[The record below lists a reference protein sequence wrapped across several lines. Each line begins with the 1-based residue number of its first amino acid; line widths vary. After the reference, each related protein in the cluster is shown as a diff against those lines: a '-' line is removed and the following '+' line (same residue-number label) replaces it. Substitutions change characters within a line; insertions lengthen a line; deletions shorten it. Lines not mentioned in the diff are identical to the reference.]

1 MDELLGSDLIWVW
14 IAALLTI
21 MVYSYLLGDNPLYRL
36 AEHAFI
42 GSSVAY
48 AVVVV
53 FHSVLGPLLFVP
65 LTSDETG
72 QKLLAVVPLVL
83 GLLLLT
89 KLKTS
94 WAWLGNFSV
103 AFLLGVGAAL
113 AIGGALLGSILPQ
126 VRATINAIDLSGDAI
141 DIPDLLKGLVIV
153 GGTLSTLLYFHFTAG
168 DKGGL
173 SGIGTGLIRVWARVG
188 RWFIMIAFGAIFA
201 NMVMARISLLIGR
214 VQFLLDSLSLLLGS
228 FGL

>member
-1 MDELLGSDLIWVW
+1 MGEMLGSDSIWVW
-14 IAALLTI
+14 MAALLTI

-36 AEHAFI
+36 AEHVFI

-53 FHSVLGPLLFVP
+53 IHGVLQPLLLVP
-65 LTSDETG
+65 LTSGETG
-72 QKLLAVVPLVL
+72 ERLLAVVPLVL
-83 GLLLLT
+83 GLLLWT

-113 AIGGALLGSILPQ
+113 AIGGALFGSILPQ
-126 VRATINAIDLSGDAI
+126 VRATANAIDPSSLGN
-141 DIPDLLKGLVIV
+141 GLIIVI
-153 GGTLSTLLYFHFTAG
+153 GTLSTLLYFHFAAG
-168 DKGGL
+168 AKGSL
-173 SGIGTGLIRVWARVG
+173 SGVGTGFIRAWARFG

-201 NMVMARISLLIGR
+201 NTVMARISLLIGR
-214 VQFLLDSLSLLLGS
+214 VRFLLDV

>member
-1 MDELLGSDLIWVW
+1 MMGELLGSDFIWVW
-14 IAALLTI
+14 MAALLTI

-36 AEHAFI
+36 AEHVFI

-53 FHSVLGPLLFVP
+53 IHGVLGPLLLAP
-65 LTSDETG
+65 LISGEMG
-72 QKLLAVVPLVL
+72 ERLLAAVPLVL
-83 GLLLLT
+83 GLLLWA

-113 AIGGALLGSILPQ
+113 AIGGALLGSLLPQ
-126 VRATINAIDLSGDAI
+126 VRATSNAIDLSG
-141 DIPDLLKGLVIV
+141 LGNGLIIVI
-153 GGTLSTLLYFHFTAG
+153 GTLSTLLYFHFVTGAE
-168 DKGGL
+168 GGL
-173 SGIGTGLIRVWARVG
+173 SGIGAGFVRAWARFG

-201 NMVMARISLLIGR
+201 NTVMARISLLIGR
-214 VQFLLDSLSLLLGS
+214 VQFLLEV

>member
-1 MDELLGSDLIWVW
+1 MGELLESDFIWVW
-14 IAALLTI
+14 MAALLTI

-36 AEHAFI
+36 AEHVFI

-53 FHSVLGPLLFVP
+53 IHGVLGPLLLVP
-65 LTSDETG
+65 LTVGETG
-72 QKLLAVVPLVL
+72 ERLLAVVPLVL
-83 GLLLLT
+83 GLLLWA

-113 AIGGALLGSILPQ
+113 AIGGALFGSILPQ
-126 VRATINAIDLSGDAI
+126 VRATINAIDLSGLGD
-141 DIPDLLKGLVIV
+141 GLIIVI
-153 GGTLSTLLYFHFTAG
+153 GTLSTLLYFHFATGAK
-168 DKGGL
+168 DGL
-173 SGIGTGLIRVWARVG
+173 SGIGTGFIQAWARFG

-201 NMVMARISLLIGR
+201 NTVMARISLLIGR
-214 VQFLLDSLSLLLGS
+214 VQFLLDV
-228 FGL
+228 FGF

>member
-1 MDELLGSDLIWVW
+1 MDELLGSDFIWVW
-14 IAALLTI
+14 MAALLTI

-36 AEHAFI
+36 AEHIFI

-48 AVVVV
+48 AVVVIV
-53 FHSVLGPLLFVP
+53 HGVLAPM
-65 LTSDETG
+65 
-72 QKLLAVVPLVL
+72 LLAPLISGEMGERLLAAVPLVL
-83 GLLLLT
+83 GLLLWA

-113 AIGGALLGSILPQ
+113 AIGGALLGSLLPQ
-126 VRATINAIDLSGDAI
+126 VRATSNAIDLSG
-141 DIPDLLKGLVIV
+141 LGNGLIIVI
-153 GGTLSTLLYFHFTAG
+153 GTLSTLLYFHFVTSAE
-168 DKGGL
+168 GGL
-173 SGIGTGLIRVWARVG
+173 SGIGAGFVRAWARFG

-201 NMVMARISLLIGR
+201 NTVMARISLLIGR
-214 VQFLLDSLSLLLGS
+214 VQFLLEV

>member
-1 MDELLGSDLIWVW
+1 MDELLGSDFIWVW
-14 IAALLTI
+14 MAALLTI

-36 AEHAFI
+36 AEHVFI

-53 FHSVLGPLLFVP
+53 IHGVLVPLLLAP
-65 LTSDETG
+65 LISGEMG
-72 QKLLAVVPLVL
+72 ERLLAAVPLVL
-83 GLLLLT
+83 GLLLWA

-113 AIGGALLGSILPQ
+113 AIGGALLGSLLPQ
-126 VRATINAIDLSGDAI
+126 VRATSNAIDLSG
-141 DIPDLLKGLVIV
+141 LGNGLIIVI
-153 GGTLSTLLYFHFTAG
+153 GTLSTLLYFHFVTSAE
-168 DKGGL
+168 GGL
-173 SGIGTGLIRVWARVG
+173 SGIGTGFVRAWARFG

-201 NMVMARISLLIGR
+201 NTVMARISLLIGR
-214 VQFLLDSLSLLLGS
+214 VQFLLEV

>member
-1 MDELLGSDLIWVW
+1 MSELLGSDFIWVW
-14 IAALLTI
+14 MAALLTI

-36 AEHAFI
+36 AEHVFI

-53 FHSVLGPLLFVP
+53 IHGVLGPLLVKP
-65 LTSDETG
+65 LTSGEAG
-72 QKLLAVVPLVL
+72 EQLLAVVPLVL
-83 GLLLLT
+83 GLLLWT

-103 AFLLGVGAAL
+103 AFLIGVGAAL
-113 AIGGALLGSILPQ
+113 AIGGALFGSILPQ
-126 VRATINAIDLSGDAI
+126 VQATVNAIDLSG
-141 DIPDLLKGLVIV
+141 LGNGLIIVI
-153 GGTLSTLLYFHFTAG
+153 GTLSTLLYFHFAAG
-168 DKGGL
+168 AQGSL
-173 SGIGTGLIRVWARVG
+173 SGIGAGFVRAWARFG

-201 NMVMARISLLIGR
+201 NTVMARISLLIGR
-214 VQFLLDSLSLLLGS
+214 VQFLLDV

>member
-1 MDELLGSDLIWVW
+1 MGELLGSDFIWVW
-14 IAALLTI
+14 MAALLTI

-36 AEHAFI
+36 AEHVFI

-53 FHSVLGPLLFVP
+53 IHGVLLGPLLLEP
-65 LTSDETG
+65 LTSDKTG
-72 QKLLAVVPLVL
+72 ERLLAVVPLVL
-83 GLLLLT
+83 GLLLWA

-103 AFLLGVGAAL
+103 AFLFGVGAAL
-113 AIGGALLGSILPQ
+113 AIGGALFGSILPQ
-126 VRATINAIDLSGDAI
+126 VQATVNAIDPS
-141 DIPDLLKGLVIV
+141 DLGNGLIIVI
-153 GGTLSTLLYFHFTAG
+153 GTLSTLLYFHFAAPA
-168 DKGGL
+168 KGSL
-173 SGIGTGLIRVWARVG
+173 SGVGASFVRAWARFG

-214 VQFLLDSLSLLLGS
+214 VQFLLDV

>member
-1 MDELLGSDLIWVW
+1 MGEMLGSDSIWVW
-14 IAALLTI
+14 MAALLTI

-36 AEHAFI
+36 AEHVFI

-53 FHSVLGPLLFVP
+53 IRGVLVPLLLVP
-65 LTSDETG
+65 LTSGETG
-72 QKLLAVVPLVL
+72 EKVLAIVPLVL
-83 GLLLLT
+83 GLLLWA

-113 AIGGALLGSILPQ
+113 AIGGALFGSILPQ
-126 VRATINAIDLSGDAI
+126 VRATVNAMDLSG
-141 DIPDLLKGLVIV
+141 LGSGLIIVI
-153 GGTLSTLLYFHFTAG
+153 GTLSTLLYFHFATGA
-168 DKGGL
+168 KGSL
-173 SGIGTGLIRVWARVG
+173 SGVGTGFIRAWARFG

-201 NMVMARISLLIGR
+201 NTVMARISLLIGR
-214 VQFLLDSLSLLLGS
+214 VRFLLDV

>member
-1 MDELLGSDLIWVW
+1 MDQVLGPDSIWVV
-14 IAALLTI
+14 IAFVLTI

-36 AEHAFI
+36 AVHVFI

-53 FHSVLGPLLFVP
+53 IHGVLEPLLLVP
-65 LTSDETG
+65 LTSGETG
-72 QKLLAVVPLVL
+72 EKLLAVVPLLL
-83 GLLLLT
+83 GLLLWA

-113 AIGGALLGSILPQ
+113 AIGGALFGSILPQ
-126 VRATINAIDLSGDAI
+126 AKATVIATNLSG
-141 DIPDLLKGLVIV
+141 LGNGLIIVI
-153 GGTLSTLLYFHFTAG
+153 GTLSTLLYFHFVTSAE
-168 DKGGL
+168 GGL
-173 SGIGTGLIRVWARVG
+173 SGIGAGFVRAWARFG

-214 VQFLLDSLSLLLGS
+214 VQFLLKV

>member
-1 MDELLGSDLIWVW
+1 MGELMESDLIWIW
-14 IAALLTI
+14 MAALFTI

-36 AEHAFI
+36 AEHVFI

-53 FHSVLGPLLFVP
+53 IHGVLWPLCLD
-65 LTSDETG
+65 LTSGEAG
-72 QKLLAVVPLVL
+72 KALLAVVPLVL

-89 KLKTS
+89 KIKTS
-94 WAWLGNFSV
+94 WAWIGSFSV

-126 VRATINAIDLSGDAI
+126 IRATANAIDLS
-141 DIPDLLKGLVIV
+141 DLGNGLIIVI
-153 GGTLSTLLYFHFTAG
+153 GTLGTLLYFHFATGA
-168 DKGGL
+168 KGGL
-173 SGIGTGLIRVWARVG
+173 SGIGASFIRAWARLG

-201 NMVMARISLLIGR
+201 NTVMARISLLIGR
-214 VQFLLDSLSLLLGS
+214 VQFLLSV

>member
-1 MDELLGSDLIWVW
+1 MGEMLGSDFIWVW
-14 IAALLTI
+14 MAALLTI

-36 AEHAFI
+36 AEHVFI

-53 FHSVLGPLLFVP
+53 IHGVLRPLLLVP
-65 LTSDETG
+65 LVSGETG
-72 QKLLAVVPLVL
+72 KRALAAVPLVL
-83 GLLLLT
+83 GLLLWA

-113 AIGGALLGSILPQ
+113 AIGGALFGSILPQ
-126 VRATINAIDLSGDAI
+126 IQATINAVDLSGFGQ
-141 DIPDLLKGLVIV
+141 GLIIVI
-153 GGTLSTLLYFHFTAG
+153 GTLSTLLYFHFAAG
-168 DKGGL
+168 AKDGL
-173 SGIGTGLIRVWARVG
+173 SGIGASFIRAWARLG

-201 NMVMARISLLIGR
+201 NTVMARISLLIGR
-214 VQFLLDSLSLLLGS
+214 VQFLLDV

>member
-1 MDELLGSDLIWVW
+1 MGEMLGSDSIWVW
-14 IAALLTI
+14 MAALLTI

-36 AEHAFI
+36 AEHVFI

-53 FHSVLGPLLFVP
+53 IRGVLGPLLLVP
-65 LTSDETG
+65 LTSGETG
-72 QKLLAVVPLVL
+72 EKILAVVPLVL
-83 GLLLLT
+83 GLLLWA

-113 AIGGALLGSILPQ
+113 AIGGALFGSILPQ
-126 VRATINAIDLSGDAI
+126 VRATVNAMDLSG
-141 DIPDLLKGLVIV
+141 LGSGLIIVI
-153 GGTLSTLLYFHFTAG
+153 GTLSTLLYFHFATGA
-168 DKGGL
+168 KGSL
-173 SGIGTGLIRVWARVG
+173 SGVGTGFIRAWARFG

-201 NMVMARISLLIGR
+201 NTVMARISLLIGR
-214 VQFLLDSLSLLLGS
+214 VRFLLDV

>member
-1 MDELLGSDLIWVW
+1 MGELLGADFIWVW
-14 IAALLTI
+14 MAAFLTI

-36 AEHAFI
+36 AEHVFI

-48 AVVVV
+48 AVVVAI
-53 FHSVLGPLLFVP
+53 HGVLGPLLFVP
-65 LTSDETG
+65 LTRGETG
-72 QKLLAVVPLVL
+72 EKLLAAVPLML
-83 GLLLLT
+83 GLLLWA
-89 KLKTS
+89 KLRTS

-113 AIGGALLGSILPQ
+113 AVGGALFGSILPQ
-126 VRATINAIDLSGDAI
+126 VKATVNAIDLSG
-141 DIPDLLKGLVIV
+141 LGNGLIIVI
-153 GGTLSTLLYFHFTAG
+153 GTLSTLSYFHFTAG
-168 DKGGL
+168 AKDGL
-173 SGIGTGLIRVWARVG
+173 AGIGAGFIRAWARFG

-214 VQFLLDSLSLLLGS
+214 VQFLLDV

>member
-14 IAALLTI
+14 MSASLTF
-21 MVYSYLLGDNPLYRL
+21 MVYSYLLFGDNPVYRL
-36 AEHAFI
+36 AVHIFI

-53 FHSVLGPLLFVP
+53 VHGVLGSLLLGD
-65 LTSDETG
+65 LTSDITW
-72 QKLLAVVPLVL
+72 KRVMAVFSLVF

-103 AFLLGVGAAL
+103 AILLGVGAAL
-113 AIGGALLGSILPQ
+113 AVGGALFGSILPQ
-126 VRATINAIDLSGDAI
+126 VKATVNAIDLYG
-141 DIPDLLKGLVIV
+141 PVNGLVIV
-153 GGTLSTLLYFHFTAG
+153 VGTISTLLYFHFAAG
-168 DKGGL
+168 AKGGL
-173 SGIGTGLIRVWARVG
+173 SGMGARLIRTSAKLG
-188 RWFIMIAFGAIFA
+188 RWFIVAAFGAIFA
-201 NMVMARISLLIGR
+201 NTVMARISLLIGR
-214 VQFLLDSLSLLLGS
+214 VRFLLDF

>member
-1 MDELLGSDLIWVW
+1 MGELLGSDFIWVW
-14 IAALLTI
+14 MATLLTI

-36 AEHAFI
+36 AEHIFI

-53 FHSVLGPLLFVP
+53 IHGVLEPMLLAP
-65 LTSDETG
+65 LTSGETG
-72 QKLLAVVPLVL
+72 ERLLAAVPLVL
-83 GLLLLT
+83 GLLLWA

-103 AFLLGVGAAL
+103 AFLLGVGVAL
-113 AIGGALLGSILPQ
+113 AIGGALFGSILPQ
-126 VRATINAIDLSGDAI
+126 VRATVNAIDLS
-141 DIPDLLKGLVIV
+141 DLGNGLIILV
-153 GGTLSTLLYFHFTAG
+153 GTLSTLLYFHFAAG
-168 DKGGL
+168 AEGSL
-173 SGIGTGLIRVWARVG
+173 SGIGTGLIRVWARFG
-188 RWFIMIAFGAIFA
+188 RWFIMITFGAIFA

-214 VQFLLDSLSLLLGS
+214 VQFLLDV

>member
-1 MDELLGSDLIWVW
+1 MDQVLGPDSIWVV
-14 IAALLTI
+14 IAFVLTI

-36 AEHAFI
+36 AVHVFI

-53 FHSVLGPLLFVP
+53 IHGVLEPLLLVP
-65 LTSDETG
+65 LTSGETG
-72 QKLLAVVPLVL
+72 EKLLAVVPLLL
-83 GLLLLT
+83 GLLLWA

-113 AIGGALLGSILPQ
+113 AIGGALFGSILPQ
-126 VRATINAIDLSGDAI
+126 AKATVIATNLSG
-141 DIPDLLKGLVIV
+141 LGNGLIIV
-153 GGTLSTLLYFHFTAG
+153 VGTLSTLLYFHFATGA
-168 DKGGL
+168 KGSL
-173 SGIGTGLIRVWARVG
+173 SGVGASFVRAWAKFG

-214 VQFLLDSLSLLLGS
+214 VQFLLDV
-228 FGL
+228 FFDVVGL

>member
-1 MDELLGSDLIWVW
+1 MGELLGTDLIWVW

-36 AEHAFI
+36 AEHLFI

-53 FHSVLGPLLFVP
+53 IHGVLVPLLLEP
-65 LTSDETG
+65 LTSGETG
-72 QKLLAVVPLVL
+72 ERLLAVVPLVL
-83 GLLLLT
+83 GLLLWA

-103 AFLLGVGAAL
+103 AYLFGVGAAL

-126 VRATINAIDLSGDAI
+126 VRATVNAIDPSSLGN
-141 DIPDLLKGLVIV
+141 GLIIV
-153 GGTLSTLLYFHFTAG
+153 VGTLSTLLYFHFSAG
-168 DKGGL
+168 AKGGL
-173 SGIGTGLIRVWARVG
+173 SGIGASFIRAWARLG
-188 RWFIMIAFGAIFA
+188 RWFIMIAFGAVFA

-214 VQFLLDSLSLLLGS
+214 VQFLLDV

>member
-1 MDELLGSDLIWVW
+1 MGELLGSDFIWVW
-14 IAALLTI
+14 MAALLTI

-53 FHSVLGPLLFVP
+53 IHGVLGPLLLVP
-65 LTSDETG
+65 LTSGETTG
-72 QKLLAVVPLVL
+72 DRVLAVVPLVL
-83 GLLLLT
+83 GLLLWA

-113 AIGGALLGSILPQ
+113 ALGGALFGSILPQ
-126 VRATINAIDLSGDAI
+126 VRATVNAIDLSG
-141 DIPDLLKGLVIV
+141 LGKGLIIVI
-153 GGTLSTLLYFHFTAG
+153 GTLSTLLYFHFAAG
-168 DKGGL
+168 AKGCL
-173 SGIGTGLIRVWARVG
+173 SGVGASFIRAWARLG

-201 NMVMARISLLIGR
+201 NTVMARISLLIGR
-214 VQFLLDSLSLLLGS
+214 VQFLLDV

>member
-1 MDELLGSDLIWVW
+1 MGELLGSDFIWVW
-14 IAALLTI
+14 MAALLTI

-36 AEHAFI
+36 AEHVFI

-53 FHSVLGPLLFVP
+53 IHGVLRPLLLLP
-65 LTSDETG
+65 LTSGETG
-72 QKLLAVVPLVL
+72 ERLLAVVPLVL
-83 GLLLLT
+83 GLLLWT

-103 AFLLGVGAAL
+103 AFLFGVGAAL
-113 AIGGALLGSILPQ
+113 AIGGALFGSILPQ
-126 VRATINAIDLSGDAI
+126 VRATVNAIDLS
-141 DIPDLLKGLVIV
+141 DLGNGLIIV
-153 GGTLSTLLYFHFTAG
+153 VGTLSTLLYFHFIVGAE
-168 DKGGL
+168 GGL
-173 SGIGTGLIRVWARVG
+173 SGIGTGFVRAWARFG

-201 NMVMARISLLIGR
+201 NTVMARISLLIGR
-214 VQFLLDSLSLLLGS
+214 VQFLLDV

>member
-1 MDELLGSDLIWVW
+1 MAELLGSDLIWIW

-36 AEHAFI
+36 AEHVFI

-53 FHSVLGPLLFVP
+53 AHGVLWPLLFVP
-65 LTSDETG
+65 LTSGETTVDNRV
-72 QKLLAVVPLVL
+72 LAVFSLVF
-83 GLLLLT
+83 GLLLLS

-113 AIGGALLGSILPQ
+113 AVGGALFGSILPQ
-126 VRATINAIDLSGDAI
+126 VKATINATDLSG
-141 DIPDLLKGLVIV
+141 LGNGLIIV
-153 GGTLSTLLYFHFTAG
+153 FGTLSTLLYFHFAVG
-168 DKGGL
+168 ARSGL
-173 SGIGTGLIRVWARVG
+173 SGIGAGFIRAWAKLG
-188 RWFIMIAFGAIFA
+188 RWFIVIAFGAIFA
-201 NMVMARISLLIGR
+201 NTVMARISLLIGR
-214 VQFLLDSLSLLLGS
+214 VQFLLDVLDRLLDVFGS
-228 FGL
+228 

>member
-1 MDELLGSDLIWVW
+1 MSELPGSDFIWVW
-14 IAALLTI
+14 MATLLTI

-36 AEHAFI
+36 AEHIFI

-53 FHSVLGPLLFVP
+53 IHGVLGPLLVKP
-65 LTSDETG
+65 LTSGEAG
-72 QKLLAVVPLVL
+72 EQLLAGVPLVL
-83 GLLLLT
+83 GLLLWT

-103 AFLLGVGAAL
+103 AFLIGVGAAL
-113 AIGGALLGSILPQ
+113 AIGGALFGSILPQ
-126 VRATINAIDLSGDAI
+126 VQATVNAIDLSG
-141 DIPDLLKGLVIV
+141 LGNGLIIVI
-153 GGTLSTLLYFHFTAG
+153 GTLSTLLYFNFSAG
-168 DKGGL
+168 AQGGL
-173 SGIGTGLIRVWARVG
+173 SGIGAGFVRAWARFG

-201 NMVMARISLLIGR
+201 NTVMARISLLIGR
-214 VQFLLDSLSLLLGS
+214 VQFLLDV

>member
-1 MDELLGSDLIWVW
+1 MGELLGSDSIWVW
-14 IAALLTI
+14 MAALLTI

-36 AEHAFI
+36 AEHVFI

-53 FHSVLGPLLFVP
+53 IRGVLGPLLLVP
-65 LTSDETG
+65 LTSGETG
-72 QKLLAVVPLVL
+72 EKILAVVPLVL
-83 GLLLLT
+83 GLLLWA

-113 AIGGALLGSILPQ
+113 AIGGALFGSILPQ
-126 VRATINAIDLSGDAI
+126 VRATVNAMDLSG
-141 DIPDLLKGLVIV
+141 LGSGLIIVI
-153 GGTLSTLLYFHFTAG
+153 GTLSTLLYFHFATGA
-168 DKGGL
+168 KGSL
-173 SGIGTGLIRVWARVG
+173 SGVGTGFIRAWARFG

-201 NMVMARISLLIGR
+201 NTVMARISLLIGR
-214 VQFLLDSLSLLLGS
+214 VRFLLDV